1 MAKSKVVNAKKPF
14 RQEVNLYLPEL
25 RKEFDPLSLNM
36 AAVACAVVAGFVL
49 LLALIGFGGN
59 MSMENDIAA
68 LEQQK
73 QQLETTVTQLRQSAP
88 KSRAEVIQ
96 KEVDA
101 LEERVAARG
110 VVRRIITGQN
120 LGNARGFSGH
130 FHGFSRQIGQEVAL
144 SSFQLSRGGA
154 HVELQGV
161 TRKASAVPR
170 FLELLQEEENF
181 RGTTFGQLQMAR
193 QVNGRPSKELQFS
206 LGRELATASEG
217 GQ

>member
-1 MAKSKVVNAKKPF
+1 MATSKVINAQKPL

-25 RKEFDPLSLNM
+25 RKAFDPLSLNM

-49 LLALIGFGGN
+49 LLALIGFGSN
-59 MSMENDIAA
+59 MSLENDIAA

-73 QQLETTVTQLRQSAP
+73 QQLETTVIQLRQSAP
-88 KSRAEVIQ
+88 KSRAGIIQ

-101 LEERVAARG
+101 LEAKVAARG
-110 VVRRIITGQN
+110 VIRQIITGQN
-120 LGNARGFSGH
+120 LGNSRGFSGH
-130 FHGFSRQIGQEVAL
+130 FHGFSRQIGREVAL
-144 SSFQLSRGGA
+144 NSFQLSRGGA

-193 QVNGRPSKELQFS
+193 QVDGRSPQELQFS
-206 LGRELATASEG
+206 LGRELAAVSEG
-217 GQ
+217 GR